1 MCETF
6 DIGITC
12 SLNVLR
18 SSYVEPLSLFYL
30 CHVSESSWGGGGGGG
45 ADRYWSWT
53 SIEYYYFLLDLYL
66 S

>member
-30 CHVSESSWGGGGGGG
+30 CHVSESSWGGGGVEQIDTGVGL
-45 ADRYWSWT
+45 R
-53 SIEYYYFLLDLYL
+53 
-66 S
+66 